1 MTKPIT
7 KITIVGGGTAGW
19 LSALYL
25 ITLLNYKADPNKSKC
40 DITLIE
46 SSDIPTVG
54 VGEATIQNIRET
66 FKLLD
71 LDETEWMTRCNA
83 TFKIAIKFVNWLGKN
98 DVFWHPFNGL
108 PEVNGC
114 YPRRVIRSGG
124 TVQR

>member
-25 ITLLNYKADPNKSKC
+25 ITFLNYKADPNKSKC

-66 FKLLD
+66 F
-71 LDETEWMTRCNA
+71 
-83 TFKIAIKFVNWLGKN
+83 
-98 DVFWHPFNGL
+98 
-108 PEVNGC
+108 
-114 YPRRVIRSGG
+114 
-124 TVQR
+124 